1 MKNSATPAFFQAL
14 KYALSLPRKS
24 WKTWAVLIVGL
35 VLTAFVT
42 FIIHLQVQNRE
53 KEKFKAE
60 CTDVI
65 NKIYT
70 RLHAHA
76 QVLRCGAALFQVDT
90 RVTRAD
96 WKKYT
101 ETAAFQRNLPGFQAI
116 EFTLL
121 IPKKNLQQHIQQVQK
136 EGFPQYRVHPEGDRE
151 TYSAVLYL
159 EPFSGRNLKAFGYDM
174 LTEPV
179 RRKAMEI
186 ARDEN
191 VASLSGKLLLV
202 QEDKQ
207 DVQNGTILYVPV
219 YKNDKPISTVAER
232 RAALKGWVNSP
243 YRMKD
248 LMQGILGED
257 DQLLKGRI
265 HFTLYDDSLSANSLL
280 YNSAATANLQPVK
293 PVYLSDSGHI
303 DFNGKKWVLLFDK
316 TENNPFIIRHLTAFL
331 WIGGIL
337 FSILLFLFAL
347 SLYATEQ
354 RAQEIALKLTV
365 DLRSLSEHLINIRE
379 EERTAI
385 AKEIHDRFSQNLVA
399 LSMNASWLKNK
410 ATGLTENEKA
420 ILEEQIQIAN
430 EVIGTSRTLYNDLHP
445 AMLEEVGLAETI
457 KWYAHKQ
464 LKLTDIWFEC
474 KDKDSSE
481 MEYNTRLGLF
491 RIFQESLTNILQ
503 HAHATAIHV
512 YLIKENQNIR
522 LSIQDNGVGFNVE
535 ENIDSGQS
543 LGLLGIRERVYALK
557 GEFSIQST
565 LGKGTTLTVKVPV

>member
-1 MKNSATPAFFQAL
+1 MKNSVTPAFFLAL
-14 KYALSLPRKS
+14 KYAMSLPRKS
-24 WKTWAVLIVGL
+24 WKAWAVLIVGL

-42 FIIHLQVQNRE
+42 SIIHLQVQNRE
-53 KEKFKAE
+53 KEKFNAE
-60 CTDVI
+60 CNDVI
-65 NKIYT
+65 QKIYT

-76 QVLRCGAALFQVDT
+76 QILRCGAALFTVDSQ
-90 RVTRAD
+90 VTRTE

-101 ETAAFQRNLPGFQAI
+101 ETAAFQRNLPGIQAI

-121 IPKKNLQQHIQQVQK
+121 IPKKNLQQHLQQVRK
-136 EGFPQYRVHPEGDRE
+136 EGFPQYRIHPEGDRE
-151 TYSAVLYL
+151 TYSSVLYL

-174 LTEPV
+174 LTEPI
-179 RRKAMEI
+179 RCKAMER

-191 VASLSGKLLLV
+191 IASLSGKVLLV
-202 QEDKQ
+202 QEEKQ

-219 YKNDKPISTVAER
+219 YQSNQPISTVAER
-232 RAALKGWVNSP
+232 RAALRGWVNSP

-248 LMQGILGED
+248 LMQGILGDD
-257 DQLLKGRI
+257 DQLQKDRI
-265 HFTLYDDSLSANSLL
+265 HFTLYDDSLTNTSLL
-280 YNSAATANLQPVK
+280 YNSAAANLQPVK
-293 PVYLSDSGHI
+293 TAHLSDSGHI
-303 DFNGKKWVLLFDK
+303 DFNGKRWVLLFDK
-316 TENNPFIIRHLTAFL
+316 AENNPFIIRHLTPFL
-331 WIGGIL
+331 WTGGIL
-337 FSILLFLFAL
+337 FSLLLFLLAL

-354 RAQEIALKLTV
+354 RAQEIARKLTV
-365 DLRSLSEHLINIRE
+365 DLRSLSDHLLNIRE

-410 ATGLTENEKA
+410 ATGLKENEKA

-457 KWYAHKQ
+457 KWYAHQQ
-464 LKLTDIWFEC
+464 LKLTEIRFEC
-474 KDKDSSE
+474 TDSDPIK

-503 HAHATAIHV
+503 HAHATTIHIQ
-512 YLIKENQNIR
+512 LEKEKQNIR
-522 LSIQDNGVGFNVE
+522 LTIQDNGMGFNVE
-535 ENIDSGQS
+535 ENMGSSQS

-557 GEFSIQST
+557 GEFSIQSAI
-565 LGKGTTLTVKVPV
+565 GKGTNLTVKVPV